1 MEVKIN
7 MNQLESKV
15 NNYINNELLNFN
27 NIQTN
32 ELQGSNV
39 KEQIL
44 NRLFSRKWS
53 RKAQFEDAK
62 KYTEEKVD
70 NILNN
75 KLNFIFCYCFGG
87 YKHFWSPTY
96 PEPDWAEIFT
106 IKYLMEYILPIA
118 QIQNKIVDV
127 EFESEEVALTYMNNT
142 PQQGMDKYN
151 DTFKK
156 IVNYVNNHNNYPIKF
171 SVVLARDF
179 YNKDELLNK
188 MYEYLPEVQERFN
201 CLPKEE
207 KTIRL
212 KRAETNIMWNGKE
225 NLTNLTDD
233 ERNKFIYNS
242 RTLNEAFLDIDYELR
257 GKEYFE
263 KENLIPLL
271 GSFGLGAGGE
281 AWLHLASNKSSLVDF
296 WAGIGI
302 LEIRDDKI
310 IEKTI
315 SQKQFEQIKDNLIKV
330 NLKNDLVEINDNYS
344 WIYVYKGKLP
354 F

>member
-1 MEVKIN
+1 
-7 MNQLESKV
+7 MNNLETIV
-15 NNYINNELLNFN
+15 NEYINNKLLNFN
-27 NIQTN
+27 NIETN
-32 ELQGSNV
+32 SLEGKDLKDS
-39 KEQIL
+39 IL

-53 RKAQFEDAK
+53 RKAQFDEAK
-62 KYTEEKVD
+62 KYTEEKVE

-75 KLNFIFCYCFGG
+75 HLEFLFCFCFGG

-118 QIQNKIVDV
+118 ETQDKRTKI

-142 PQQGMDKYN
+142 PQEGMDKYN
-151 DTFKK
+151 RVFKDLISYINDK
-156 IVNYVNNHNNYPIKF
+156 VKYPIDL

-179 YNKDELLNK
+179 YDKDELLRK
-188 MYEYLPEVQERFN
+188 MNEYLPIVQERFN
-201 CLPKEE
+201 SLSEEE
-207 KTIRL
+207 KEIRL

-225 NLTNLTDD
+225 DLTNISED
-233 ERNKFIYNS
+233 ERKEFIYNS

-263 KENLIPLL
+263 KDNLIPLL

-281 AWLHLASNKSSLVDF
+281 SWLHLASNSSSMVDF
-296 WAGIGI
+296 WAGMGI
-302 LEIRDDKI
+302 LEVREDKI

-315 SQKQFEQIKDNLIKV
+315 SKKQYEQIKDKLIKV
-330 NLKNDLVEINDNYS
+330 NLNNDLINISSNYS
-344 WIYVYKGKLP
+344 WIYVYEGKLP

>member
-1 MEVKIN
+1 
-7 MNQLESKV
+7 MNELETKV
-15 NNYINNELLNFN
+15 NKYINEQLLNFN
-27 NIQTN
+27 NIETN
-32 ELQGSNV
+32 GLEGKSL
-39 KEQIL
+39 KEKIL

-53 RKAQFEDAK
+53 RKAQYEEAK

-75 KLNFIFCYCFGG
+75 NLNFLFCFCFGG

-106 IKYLMEYILPIA
+106 IKYLMEYVLPIA
-118 QIQNKIVDV
+118 QTQDKKVNI

-142 PQQGMDKYN
+142 PQEGMNKYN
-151 DTFKK
+151 ESFKK
-156 IVNYVNNHNNYPIKF
+156 IISYVNNKTDYPIGL

-179 YNKDELLNK
+179 YDREKLLNK
-188 MYEYLPEVQERFN
+188 MYDYLPEVQERFN
-201 CLPKEE
+201 NLDEEE
-207 KTIRL
+207 KDIRL
-212 KRAETNIMWNGKE
+212 KRAETNIMWDGKE
-225 NLTNLTDD
+225 NLTNISD
-233 ERNKFIYNS
+233 EEKTQFIYNS

-281 AWLHLASNKSSLVDF
+281 LWLHLASNKSSLVDF
-296 WAGIGI
+296 WAGMGI
-302 LEIRDDKI
+302 LEIREDKI

-315 SQKQFEQIKDNLIKV
+315 SKKQFDQIKDELKKV
-330 NLKNDLVEINDNYS
+330 KLDNDLVKISNNYS
-344 WIYVYKGKLP
+344 WIYVYEGKLP

>member
-1 MEVKIN
+1 
-7 MNQLESKV
+7 MNNLETIV
-15 NNYINNELLNFN
+15 NEYINNKLLNFN
-27 NIQTN
+27 NIETN
-32 ELQGSNV
+32 SLEGKDLKDS
-39 KEQIL
+39 IL

-53 RKAQFEDAK
+53 RKAQFDDAK
-62 KYTEEKVD
+62 KYTEEKVE

-75 KLNFIFCYCFGG
+75 HLEFLFCFCFGG

-118 QIQNKIVDV
+118 ETQDKRTKI

-142 PQQGMDKYN
+142 PQEGMDKYN
-151 DTFKK
+151 RVFKDLISYINDK
-156 IVNYVNNHNNYPIKF
+156 VKYPIDL

-179 YNKDELLNK
+179 YDKNELLKK
-188 MYEYLPEVQERFN
+188 MNEYLPIVQERFN
-201 CLPKEE
+201 SLSEEE
-207 KTIRL
+207 KEIRL

-225 NLTNLTDD
+225 DLTNISED
-233 ERNKFIYNS
+233 ERKEFIYNS

-263 KENLIPLL
+263 KDNLIPLL

-281 AWLHLASNKSSLVDF
+281 LWLHLASNSSSMVDF
-296 WAGIGI
+296 WAGMGI
-302 LEIRDDKI
+302 LEVREDKI

-315 SQKQFEQIKDNLIKV
+315 SKKQYEQIKDKLVKV
-330 NLKNDLVEINDNYS
+330 NLNNDLINISSNYS
-344 WIYVYKGKLP
+344 WIYVYEGKLP

>member
-1 MEVKIN
+1 MSE
-7 MNQLESKV
+7 LEIKV
-15 NNYINNELLNFN
+15 NQYINEQLLNFN
-27 NIQTN
+27 NIETN
-32 ELQGSNV
+32 ELEGKTL

-53 RKAQFEDAK
+53 RKAQYEEAK

-75 KLNFIFCYCFGG
+75 NLNFLFCFCFGG

-96 PEPDWAEIFT
+96 PEPDWAEMFT
-106 IKYLMEYILPIA
+106 IKYLMEYVLPIA
-118 QIQNKIVDV
+118 QTQDKKVNI

-142 PQQGMDKYN
+142 PQEGMDKYN
-151 DTFKK
+151 EAFKK
-156 IVNYVNNHNNYPIKF
+156 LINYVNNKTDYPIDL

-179 YNKDELLNK
+179 YDREELLNK
-188 MYEYLPEVQERFN
+188 MYAYLPEVQERFN
-201 CLPKEE
+201 NLDEEE
-207 KTIRL
+207 KEIRL
-212 KRAETNIMWNGKE
+212 KRAETNIMWDGKE
-225 NLTNLTDD
+225 KLINISD
-233 ERNKFIYNS
+233 EERKKFIYNS

-281 AWLHLASNKSSLVDF
+281 LWLHLASNKSSLVDF
-296 WAGIGI
+296 WAGMGI

-315 SQKQFEQIKDNLIKV
+315 SKKQFDQIKDELKKV
-330 NLKNDLVEINDNYS
+330 KLNNDLVKISDNYS
-344 WIYVYKGKLP
+344 WIYVYEGKLP

>member
-1 MEVKIN
+1 
-7 MNQLESKV
+7 MNKLEIKV
-15 NNYINNELLNFN
+15 NEYINDQLLNFN
-27 NIQTN
+27 NIETN
-32 ELQGSNV
+32 GLDGKTL

-53 RKAQFEDAK
+53 RKAQYEEAK

-70 NILNN
+70 NILDNN
-75 KLNFIFCYCFGG
+75 LNFLFCFCFGG

-106 IKYLMEYILPIA
+106 IKYLMEYVLPIA
-118 QIQNKIVDV
+118 QTQDKKVNI

-142 PQQGMDKYN
+142 PQEGMDKYN
-151 DTFKK
+151 DAFKK
-156 IVNYVNNHNNYPIKF
+156 IINYVNSKTDYPIDL

-179 YNKDELLNK
+179 YDREELLNK
-188 MYEYLPEVQERFN
+188 MYDYLPEVQERFN
-201 CLPKEE
+201 NLDNEE
-207 KTIRL
+207 KEIRL

-225 NLTNLTDD
+225 NLTNISD
-233 ERNKFIYNS
+233 EEKKEFIYNS

-281 AWLHLASNKSSLVDF
+281 LWLHLASNKSSLVDF
-296 WAGIGI
+296 WAGMGI

-315 SQKQFEQIKDNLIKV
+315 SKKQFDQIKDELKKV
-330 NLKNDLVEINDNYS
+330 KLNNDLVKISDNFS
-344 WIYVYKGKLP
+344 WIYVYEGKLP

>member
-1 MEVKIN
+1 
-7 MNQLESKV
+7 MNDLETRV
-15 NNYINNELLNFN
+15 NDYMNNQLLNFN
-27 NIQTN
+27 NIETN
-32 ELQGSNV
+32 GLEGNTL

-53 RKAQFEDAK
+53 RKAQYEEAK
-62 KYTEEKVD
+62 KYTEEKVN

-75 KLNFIFCYCFGG
+75 NLNFLFCFCFGG
-87 YKHFWSPTY
+87 YKHFWTPTY

-106 IKYLMEYILPIA
+106 IKYLMEYVLPIA
-118 QIQNKIVDV
+118 QTQDKKVNI

-142 PQQGMDKYN
+142 PQEGMDKYN
-151 DTFKK
+151 IAFKK
-156 IVNYVNNHNNYPIKF
+156 IIDYINDKINYPIDL

-179 YNKDELLNK
+179 YDKDELLK
-188 MYEYLPEVQERFN
+188 RMYEYLPEVQERFN
-201 CLPKEE
+201 SLSEEE
-207 KTIRL
+207 KEIRL

-225 NLTNLTDD
+225 DLTNISD
-233 ERNKFIYNS
+233 EERKEFIYNS

-263 KENLIPLL
+263 KDNLIPLL

-281 AWLHLASNKSSLVDF
+281 LWLHLASNKSSLVDF
-296 WAGIGI
+296 WAGMGI
-302 LEIRDDKI
+302 LEVRDDKI

-315 SQKQFEQIKDNLIKV
+315 SKKQFDQIKDNLKKV
-330 NLKNDLVEINDNYS
+330 KLNNDLEKISSNYS
-344 WIYVYKGKLP
+344 WIYVYEGKLP

>member
-1 MEVKIN
+1 
-7 MNQLESKV
+7 MNELETRV
-15 NNYINNELLNFN
+15 NDFINNELLNFN

-32 ELQGSNV
+32 PLDGNDLKDS
-39 KEQIL
+39 IL

-70 NILNN
+70 TILNN
-75 KLNFIFCYCFGG
+75 HLNFLFCFCFGG
-87 YKHFWSPTY
+87 YKHFWTPTY

-106 IKYLMEYILPIA
+106 IKYLMEYVLPIA
-118 QIQNKIVDV
+118 ESQDKRTQI

-142 PQQGMDKYN
+142 PQEGMDKYN
-151 DTFKK
+151 KDFKELINFVNSK
-156 IVNYVNNHNNYPIKF
+156 INYPIDL

-179 YNKDELLNK
+179 YDRDELLKK
-188 MYEYLPEVQERFN
+188 MYDYLPKVKERFN
-201 CLPKEE
+201 ALTEEE
-207 KTIRL
+207 KEIRL

-225 NLTNLTDD
+225 DLTNISL
-233 ERNKFIYNS
+233 EEKQKFIYDS

-263 KENLIPLL
+263 KDNLIPLL

-281 AWLHLASNKSSLVDF
+281 LWLHLASNSSSLVDF
-296 WAGIGI
+296 WAGMGI
-302 LEIRDDKI
+302 LEVREDKI

-315 SQKQFEQIKDNLIKV
+315 SKKQYDQIKDKLVKV
-330 NLKNDLVEINDNYS
+330 NLNNELSNISNNYS
-344 WIYVYKGKLP
+344 WIYVYEGKLP

>member
-1 MEVKIN
+1 MTD
-7 MNQLESKV
+7 LELKV
-15 NNYINNELLNFN
+15 NNYINQDLLNFN

-32 ELQGSNV
+32 PLEGKNT
-39 KEQIL
+39 KEMIL

-53 RKAQFEDAK
+53 RKAQYEDAK

-70 NILNN
+70 TILNN
-75 KLNFIFCYCFGG
+75 NLNFLFCFCFGG
-87 YKHFWSPTY
+87 YKHFWTPTY

-106 IKYLMEYILPIA
+106 MKYLMEYILPIA
-118 QIQNKIVDV
+118 QTQDKKTIL

-142 PQQGMDKYN
+142 PQEGMDKYN
-151 DTFKK
+151 LAFRK
-156 IVNYVNNHNNYPIKF
+156 IIDFINRETNYPIDLNL
-171 SVVLARDF
+171 VLARNF
-179 YNKDELLNK
+179 YDRDELLKK
-188 MYEYLPEVQERFN
+188 MYDYLPEVQNRFN
-201 CLPKEE
+201 NLTEEE
-207 KTIRL
+207 KEIRL
-212 KRAETNIMWNGKE
+212 TRAETNIMWNGKE
-225 NLTNLTDD
+225 DLTTITEE

-281 AWLHLASNKSSLVDF
+281 AWLHLASNKSSMVDF
-296 WAGIGI
+296 WAGMGI
-302 LEIRDDKI
+302 LEIREDKI

-315 SQKQFEQIKDNLIKV
+315 SKKQYDQIKDKLIKV
-330 NLKNDLVEINDNYS
+330 KLNNELCQISDNYS
-344 WIYVYKGKLP
+344 WIFVYEGKLP

>member
-1 MEVKIN
+1 MSE
-7 MNQLESKV
+7 LESKV
-15 NNYINNELLNFN
+15 NKYVNEYLLNFN

-32 ELQGSNV
+32 ELEGNTL
-39 KEQIL
+39 KESIL

-53 RKAQFEDAK
+53 RKAQYEEAK
-62 KYTEEKVD
+62 QYTEEKVD

-75 KLNFIFCYCFGG
+75 NLNFLFCFCFGG
-87 YKHFWSPTY
+87 YKHFWTPTY

-106 IKYLMEYILPIA
+106 IKYLIEYILPIA
-118 QIQNKIVDV
+118 QTQDKNVNL

-142 PQQGMDKYN
+142 PQEGMDKYN
-151 DTFKK
+151 EAFKK
-156 IVNYVNNHNNYPIKF
+156 IINYVNDKTNYPIDL

-179 YNKDELLNK
+179 YDKNELLNK
-188 MYEYLPEVQERFN
+188 MYNYLPEVQERFN
-201 CLPKEE
+201 NLDSEE
-207 KTIRL
+207 KEIRL
-212 KRAETNIMWNGKE
+212 KRAETNIMWDGKE
-225 NLTNLTDD
+225 DLTNISEE
-233 ERNKFIYNS
+233 ERNKFIYHS

-281 AWLHLASNKSSLVDF
+281 LWLHLASNKSSLVDF
-296 WAGIGI
+296 WAGMGI

-315 SQKQFEQIKDNLIKV
+315 SKKQFDQIKDELKKV
-330 NLKNDLVEINDNYS
+330 KLDNDLVKISENYS
-344 WIYVYKGKLP
+344 WIYVYEGKLP

>member
-1 MEVKIN
+1 MSE
-7 MNQLESKV
+7 LEIKV
-15 NNYINNELLNFN
+15 NNYINDQLLNFN
-27 NIQTN
+27 NIETN
-32 ELQGSNV
+32 GLEGNTL
-39 KEQIL
+39 KEKIL

-53 RKAQFEDAK
+53 REAQYEEAK

-75 KLNFIFCYCFGG
+75 NLNFLFCFCFGG

-118 QIQNKIVDV
+118 QTQNKKVNI

-142 PQQGMDKYN
+142 PQEGMDKYN
-151 DTFKK
+151 KAFQK
-156 IVNYVNNHNNYPIKF
+156 IINYVNNKTEYPIGL
-171 SVVLARDF
+171 SVVLARNF
-179 YNKDELLNK
+179 YDKEELLKK
-188 MYEYLPEVQERFN
+188 MYDYLPNVQERFN
-201 CLPKEE
+201 NLDEKEKE
-207 KTIRL
+207 IRL
-212 KRAETNIMWNGKE
+212 KRAETNIMWEGKE
-225 NLTNLTDD
+225 NLTNISD
-233 ERNKFIYNS
+233 EEKRKFIYNS

-281 AWLHLASNKSSLVDF
+281 LWLHLASNKSSLVDF
-296 WAGIGI
+296 WAGMGI
-302 LEIRDDKI
+302 LEIREDKI

-315 SQKQFEQIKDNLIKV
+315 SQKQFEQIKDE
-330 NLKNDLVEINDNYS
+330 LK
-344 WIYVYKGKLP
+344 K
-354 F
+354 

>member
-1 MEVKIN
+1 
-7 MNQLESKV
+7 MNNLETIV
-15 NNYINNELLNFN
+15 NEYINNKLLNFN
-27 NIQTN
+27 NIETN
-32 ELQGSNV
+32 SLEGKDLKDS
-39 KEQIL
+39 IL

-53 RKAQFEDAK
+53 RKAQFDDAK
-62 KYTEEKVD
+62 KYTEEKVE

-75 KLNFIFCYCFGG
+75 HLEFLFCFCFGG

-118 QIQNKIVDV
+118 ETQDKRTKI

-142 PQQGMDKYN
+142 PQEGMDKYN
-151 DTFKK
+151 RVFKDLISYINDK
-156 IVNYVNNHNNYPIKF
+156 VKYPIDL

-179 YNKDELLNK
+179 YDKDELLKK
-188 MYEYLPEVQERFN
+188 MNEYLPIVQERFN
-201 CLPKEE
+201 SLSEEE
-207 KTIRL
+207 KEIRL

-225 NLTNLTDD
+225 DLTNISED
-233 ERNKFIYNS
+233 ERKEFIYNS

-263 KENLIPLL
+263 KDNLIPLL

-281 AWLHLASNKSSLVDF
+281 LWLHLASNSSSMVDF
-296 WAGIGI
+296 WAGMGI
-302 LEIRDDKI
+302 LEVREDKI

-315 SQKQFEQIKDNLIKV
+315 SKKQYEQIKDKLVKV
-330 NLKNDLVEINDNYS
+330 NLNNDLINISSNYS
-344 WIYVYKGKLP
+344 WIYVYEGKLP

>member
-1 MEVKIN
+1 MTD
-7 MNQLESKV
+7 LELKV
-15 NNYINNELLNFN
+15 NNYINQDLLNFN

-32 ELQGSNV
+32 PLEGKNT
-39 KEQIL
+39 KDMIL

-53 RKAQFEDAK
+53 RKAQYDDAK

-70 NILNN
+70 TILNN
-75 KLNFIFCYCFGG
+75 NLNFLFCFCFGG
-87 YKHFWSPTY
+87 YKHFWTPTY

-106 IKYLMEYILPIA
+106 MKYLMEYILPIA
-118 QIQNKIVDV
+118 QTQDKKTIL

-142 PQQGMDKYN
+142 PQEGMDKYN
-151 DTFKK
+151 LAFKK
-156 IVNYVNNHNNYPIKF
+156 IIDFINRETNYPIDLNL
-171 SVVLARDF
+171 VLARNF
-179 YNKDELLNK
+179 YDRDELLKK
-188 MYEYLPEVQERFN
+188 MYDYLPEVQNRFN
-201 CLPKEE
+201 NLTEEE
-207 KTIRL
+207 KEIRL
-212 KRAETNIMWNGKE
+212 TRAETNIMWNGKE
-225 NLTNLTDD
+225 DLTTIPEE

-281 AWLHLASNKSSLVDF
+281 AWLHLASNKSSMVDF
-296 WAGIGI
+296 WAGMGI
-302 LEIRDDKI
+302 LEIREDKI

-315 SQKQFEQIKDNLIKV
+315 SKKQYDQIKDKLIKV
-330 NLKNDLVEINDNYS
+330 KLNNEICQISDNYS
-344 WIYVYKGKLP
+344 WIFVYEGKLP

>member
-1 MEVKIN
+1 
-7 MNQLESKV
+7 MNNLETRV
-15 NNYINNELLNFN
+15 NDYINNELLNFN
-27 NIQTN
+27 NIETN
-32 ELQGSNV
+32 GLEGKDLKDS
-39 KEQIL
+39 IL

-70 NILNN
+70 TILNN
-75 KLNFIFCYCFGG
+75 HLEFLFCFCFGG

-106 IKYLMEYILPIA
+106 IKYLMEYVLPIA
-118 QIQNKIVDV
+118 ETQSKRTKI

-142 PQQGMDKYN
+142 PQEGMDKYN
-151 DTFKK
+151 KAFKEL
-156 IVNYVNNHNNYPIKF
+156 INYINSKVKYPIDL

-179 YNKDELLNK
+179 YDREELLKK

-201 CLPKEE
+201 ALSDEE
-207 KTIRL
+207 KEIRL
-212 KRAETNIMWNGKE
+212 RRAETNIMWNGKE
-225 NLTNLTDD
+225 DLTNIPD
-233 ERNKFIYNS
+233 EERKKFIYDS

-281 AWLHLASNKSSLVDF
+281 LWLHLASNSSSMVDF
-296 WAGIGI
+296 WAGMGI
-302 LEIRDDKI
+302 LEVREDKI
-310 IEKTI
+310 IQKTI
-315 SQKQFEQIKDNLIKV
+315 SQKQLEQIKDNLVKV
-330 NLKNDLVEINDNYS
+330 NLNNDLTNISNNYS
-344 WIYVYKGKLP
+344 WIYVYEGKLP